1 MIMAEMKMAAA
12 TTDHN
17 WTKKH
22 IDILKEW
29 KARCFVYLWL
39 HDKSSYYYTC
49 VQNYLSY
56 PVIIFSSIAS
66 ATLLSSTNDIARYCV
81 GGLSLISGILTGVM
95 QHLKPGELLQAHM
108 YSTRKYHALIRNI
121 DACLSIAPSMRPI
134 PDMFIEKIGA
144 EIDVMLA
151 NQIDPPTPVITE
163 FENKYGSLACIL
175 YGEDIIEL
183 ISTEIA
189 TSKMFTKFKRHSTL
203 QDDMLDTNTT
213 YYISDRRNGSI
224 DIRHLNSIDIQPP
237 IRRFSNDSRPSI
249 EIRQS
254 PDIKDTILFDTK
266 SDQQLEKITSNNRIS
281 RDITRPSNDI
291 RHSISTIYEDN
302 VTINDDIDS

>member
-1 MIMAEMKMAAA
+1 MS
-12 TTDHN
+12 TTNVIDHN

-29 KARCFVYLWL
+29 KAKCFVYLWL

-66 ATLLSSTNDIARYCV
+66 ATLLSSTNEIARYCV

-108 YSTRKYHALIRNI
+108 YSTRKYHTLIRNI

-175 YGEDIIEL
+175 YGDDIIEL

-189 TSKMFTKFKRHSTL
+189 TSKMFTKFKRQNTL
-203 QDDMLDTNTT
+203 HDDLLDTNTT
-213 YYISDRRNGSI
+213 CYAADRRNTSI
-224 DIRHLNSIDIQPP
+224 DIRHLNSIEIP
-237 IRRFSNDSRPSI
+237 IKRFSTDSRPSI
-249 EIRQS
+249 EIRNS
-254 PDIKDTILFDTK
+254 PDLKDTMLTDMK
-266 SDQQLEKITSNNRIS
+266 SDHQFDKINMNNRMS
-281 RDITRPSNDI
+281 RDTSRHSNDI

-302 VTINDDIDS
+302 VTTNCNAESP